1 MTTKNLDSYIYHI
14 LGYDTLAAAITHIN
28 ESIINKVDPDDVK
41 LIFISNYIPPV
52 YDGTV
57 DTSDTN
63 NILKLVDILKL
74 YCNKYGY
81 LNIKQYY
88 VNNKYAW
95 ILASNVWND
104 LNKSCISCTVLNTV
118 YKYCYAME
126 ELDNHNRPI
135 IVNMGKYTDGSICG
149 PNIQSER
156 SHIEECVHAA
166 IQPLIDKDGTINT
179 VSVQVSD
186 TLSVLES
193 LYKAYDISI
202 EKDVLEPG
210 CLYCSLGDRDIEES
224 ASTLRSAINKR
235 IGAMIDIC
243 QTGVLL

>member
-1 MTTKNLDSYIYHI
+1 MTIKNLDAYIYHI
-14 LGYDTLAAAITHIN
+14 LGYDSLAAAITHIK

-52 YDGTV
+52 YDGSV
-57 DTSDTN
+57 DTPDTN

-95 ILASNVWND
+95 ILASKVWND

-126 ELDNHNRPI
+126 ELDNHNRPT
-135 IVNMGKYTDGSICG
+135 IVNMDKYTDGSICG

-156 SHIEECVHAA
+156 MRIEKCVHTA
-166 IQPLIDKDGTINT
+166 IQPLVKDGIIN
-179 VSVQVSD
+179 VINVQVSD
-186 TLSVLES
+186 TLSVLEG
-193 LYKAYDISI
+193 LYHEYGISI
-202 EKDVLEPG
+202 EKDVLEPR
-210 CLYCSLGDRDIEES
+210 CIYCGLGDRDIEES

-243 QTGVLL
+243 QIGVLL